1 VTVDLSILFASQPQ
15 KVHTVPE
22 TYWLAV
28 HTARMASAAALAQ
41 MVAEGEISEA
51 KALHIA
57 RDYFHDTTAKLF
69 GLPTLG
75 QSGK

>member
-1 VTVDLSILFASQPQ
+1 MTGWRLGF
-15 KVHTVPE
+15 T
-22 TYWLAV
+22 
-28 HTARMASAAALAQ
+28 Q

-51 KALHIA
+51 KALDIA